1 MDIVIAVLSLLVGVF
16 ISYYILNK
24 KLLSLSEKNIQL
36 KTTLEEKEK
45 NHAEKLEFVDQLKTQ
60 VNSDFKT
67 LASDILKND
76 RDQLKV
82 DNADLLTPLQTQL
95 KSFRERIET
104 ITKEQVEERTT
115 LKEQIKSLHEAN
127 IDTQQS
133 AQNLTN
139 ALTYDNKLQGDWGEE
154 ILSSLLS
161 SYGFQEGVEFD
172 LQKQHKNEAGEKFK
186 PDVILHLPEGKDV
199 VIDSK
204 VSLKDYVDYVAD
216 QSNEEA
222 LKKHI
227 ASIDTQIKNISIKE
241 YENLE
246 GVRSL
251 DFIFVF
257 IPIEG
262 ALLLALQHKH
272 SLFDDAL
279 KKNIM
284 LVSPSM
290 LSMSLKHSQ
299 LLSSGRLTNRI
310 RTLTRLQ
317 DRQLACMTKLALFID
332 DLDKIEGQLDKTK
345 EGFSSARNKL
355 STGKG
360 NLISRAERLK
370 ALGVKSNKEIGE

>member
-36 KTTLEEKEK
+36 KTTLDEKEK

-76 RDQLKV
+76 RDKLKV
-82 DNADLLTPLQTQL
+82 DNSNLLTPLQTQL

-290 LSMSLKHSQ
+290 LSMSLKTVNFMWQ
-299 LLSSGRLTNRI
+299 TDKQNKNADEI
-310 RTLTRLQ
+310 A
-317 DRQLACMTKLALFID
+317 RQAAGMYDKLALFID

>member
-1 MDIVIAVLSLLVGVF
+1 MNILIGLVSILIGAA
-16 ISYYILNK
+16 ISYYVLNK
-24 KLLSLSEKNIQL
+24 KLFSISQKNIQL
-36 KTTLEEKEK
+36 ETKLEEKEK
-45 NHAEKLEFVDQLKTQ
+45 NYTEKLQLVEHLKNQVNNEFKAIASEILKTDRDKLKID
-60 VNSDFKT
+60 NSD
-67 LASDILKND
+67 
-76 RDQLKV
+76 
-82 DNADLLTPLQTQL
+82 LLSPLQTQL

-115 LKEQIKSLHEAN
+115 LKEQIKSLHDAN
-127 IDTQQS
+127 LETQQS
-133 AQNLTN
+133 AKSLTD
-139 ALTYDNKLQGDWGEE
+139 ALTYDNKIQGDWGEE

-172 LQKQHKNEAGEKFK
+172 LQKQYKNEMGEKFK

-216 QSNEEA
+216 QTNELA
-222 LKKHI
+222 LKRHI
-227 ASIDTQIKNISIKE
+227 TSIENQIKNISIKE

-290 LSMSLKHSQ
+290 LSMSLKTVNFMWQ
-299 LLSSGRLTNRI
+299 TDKQNKNADEI
-310 RTLTRLQ
+310 A
-317 DRQLACMTKLALFID
+317 RQAAGMYDKLALFIE
-332 DLDKIEGQLDKTK
+332 DLDKIENQLEKTK
-345 EGFSSARNKL
+345 EGFSSAKNKL

-370 ALGVKSNKEIGE
+370 ALGVKSNKEISE

>member
-1 MDIVIAVLSLLVGVF
+1 MDIVIAVLSLLIGVF

-76 RDQLKV
+76 RDKLKV
-82 DNADLLTPLQTQL
+82 DNSNLLTPLQTQL

-290 LSMSLKHSQ
+290 LSMSLKTVNFMWQ
-299 LLSSGRLTNRI
+299 TDKQNKNADEI
-310 RTLTRLQ
+310 A
-317 DRQLACMTKLALFID
+317 RQAAGMYDKLALFID

>member
-60 VNSDFKT
+60 VNTDFKT

-82 DNADLLTPLQTQL
+82 DNSDLLTPLQTQL

-290 LSMSLKHSQ
+290 LSMSLKTVNFMWQ
-299 LLSSGRLTNRI
+299 TDKQNKNADEI
-310 RTLTRLQ
+310 A
-317 DRQLACMTKLALFID
+317 RQAAGMYDKLALFID

-370 ALGVKSNKEIGE
+370 TLGVKSNKEIGE

>member
-1 MDIVIAVLSLLVGVF
+1 MDILIGLICLFFGAST
-16 ISYYILNK
+16 SYYFLNR
-24 KLLSLSEKNIQL
+24 KLMTSMQSNIQL
-36 KTTLEEKEK
+36 ETTLKEKEK
-45 NHAEKLEFVDQLKTQ
+45 NFAEKLQLVEQLKTQ
-60 VNSDFKT
+60 VNSEFKSI
-67 LASDILKND
+67 ASEIIKTDLDK
-76 RDQLKV
+76 LKV
-82 DNADLLTPLQTQL
+82 DNSDLLNPLQTQL

-104 ITKEQVEERTT
+104 ITKEQVEERTS
-115 LKEQIKSLHEAN
+115 LKEQIKSLHDAN
-127 IDTQQS
+127 LETQQS
-133 AQNLTN
+133 AKNLTN
-139 ALTYDNKLQGDWGEE
+139 ALTYDNKIQGDWGEE

-172 LQKQHKNEAGEKFK
+172 LQKQYKNEMGEKFK

-216 QSNEEA
+216 QTNEVA

-227 ASIDTQIKNISIKE
+227 SSIENQIKNISIKE

-290 LSMSLKHSQ
+290 LSMSLKTVNFMWQ
-299 LLSSGRLTNRI
+299 TDKQNKNADEIARQASGMY
-310 RTLTRLQ
+310 
-317 DRQLACMTKLALFID
+317 DKLALFIE
-332 DLDKIEGQLDKTK
+332 DLDKIENQLDKTK
-345 EGFSSARNKL
+345 EGFSSVRNKL

>member
-1 MDIVIAVLSLLVGVF
+1 MNILIGLLSLVIGAF
-16 ISYYILNK
+16 ISFYVFNK
-24 KLLSLSEKNIQL
+24 KLLNSREENIQL
-36 KTTLEEKEK
+36 KATLEEKEK
-45 NHAEKLEFVDQLKTQ
+45 SFEEKSKFVDQLKSQ
-60 VNSDFKT
+60 VNHDFKA

-76 RDQLKV
+76 RDKLKT
-82 DNADLLTPLQTQL
+82 DNSDLLTPLQTQL
-95 KSFRERIET
+95 KGFRDRIET
-104 ITKEQVEERTT
+104 ITKEQIEERTS

-127 IDTQQS
+127 RETQQS

-172 LQKQHKNEAGEKFK
+172 LQKQYKSETGEKFK

-204 VSLKDYVDYVAD
+204 VSLKDYVEYVAD
-216 QSNEEA
+216 QTNEEA

-227 ASIDTQIKNISIKE
+227 ASIDNQIKNISIKE

-290 LSMSLKHSQ
+290 LSMSLKTVNFMWQ
-299 LLSSGRLTNRI
+299 TDKQNKNADEI
-310 RTLTRLQ
+310 A
-317 DRQLACMTKLALFID
+317 RQAGKMYDKLAGFFS
-332 DLDKIEGQLDKTK
+332 DLDKIESQLDKTK
-345 EGFSSARNKL
+345 EGFSDARKKL
-355 STGKG
+355 QTGPG
-360 NLISRAERLK
+360 NLIGRAEKLK
-370 ALGVKSNKEIGE
+370 ALGVKSNKDISE